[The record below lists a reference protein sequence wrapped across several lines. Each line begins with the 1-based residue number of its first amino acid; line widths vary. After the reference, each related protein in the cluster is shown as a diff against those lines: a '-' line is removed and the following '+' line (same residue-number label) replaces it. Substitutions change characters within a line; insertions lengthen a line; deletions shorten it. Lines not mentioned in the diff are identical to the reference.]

1 MTLTLD
7 FKDIAAA
14 LQIFV
19 EPEQKE
25 KFLFVLGALMTRLIS
40 LRKGAE
46 IMGTDVEEL
55 LQILDL
61 LGMEFSCLSS
71 EDIEQEQRW

>member
-1 MTLTLD
+1 MTLTLE
-7 FKDIAAA
+7 FKDIAGA
-14 LQIFV
+14 LPIFV

-46 IMGTDVEEL
+46 IMGIDAE
-55 LQILDL
+55 IKA
-61 LGMEFSCLSS
+61 S
-71 EDIEQEQRW
+71 

>member
-7 FKDIAAA
+7 FKDIASA
-14 LQIFV
+14 LAIFV

-25 KFLFVLGALMTRLIS
+25 NFLFVLGAFMTRLIS
-40 LRKGAE
+40 FRKGKE
-46 IMGTDVEEL
+46 IMGIDTEEM

-61 LGMEFSCLSS
+61 LNIEFSYISS
-71 EDIEQEQRW
+71 EDIK